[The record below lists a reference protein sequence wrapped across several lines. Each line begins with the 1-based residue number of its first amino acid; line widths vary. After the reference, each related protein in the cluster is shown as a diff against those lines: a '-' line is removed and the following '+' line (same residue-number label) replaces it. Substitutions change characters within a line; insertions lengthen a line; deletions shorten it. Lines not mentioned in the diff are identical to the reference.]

1 MLHSGFFSLLLS
13 DNFKGTVLLNLKSKG
28 ELAIEH
34 VVEKDLSVVDVVVPE
49 KVEFAG
55 SYGRLSNEI
64 DLVLE
69 GLIYLEGEFF
79 VAKKILK
86 PTA

>member
-1 MLHSGFFSLLLS
+1 M
-13 DNFKGTVLLNLKSKG
+13 
-28 ELAIEH
+28 
-34 VVEKDLSVVDVVVPE
+34 VVPE

-55 SYGRLSNEI
+55 SYGRLSDEI

-69 GLIYLEGEFF
+69 GLIYLDGKFF

>member
-1 MLHSGFFSLLLS
+1 M
-13 DNFKGTVLLNLKSKG
+13 
-28 ELAIEH
+28 
-34 VVEKDLSVVDVVVPE
+34 VVPE

-55 SYGRLSNEI
+55 SYGRLSDEI

-69 GLIYLEGEFF
+69 GLIYLDGEFF